1 MKAVYEYENGELGE
15 TVGLQG
21 FGREIVER
29 VLEGHDVVRIWL
41 LQDDEDD
48 DAIDYGAPDWCLET
62 WWVTRADDKV
72 AKVHLGTYRPDEDD
86 LWTAVEKQ
94 YPEAWDLIPEGGIEW
109 GGNFEYNLWDLQ
121 VWPGQGEKL
130 AAWIKE
136 ASE

>member
-1 MKAVYEYENGELGE
+1 MKAIYEYENGELGE

-41 LQDDEDD
+41 LQDDEGD
-48 DAIDYGAPDWCLET
+48 DAIDYGAPDWSLET

-94 YPEAWDLIPEGGIEW
+94 YPEAWELIPEGGIEW
-109 GGNFEYNLWDLQ
+109 GGNCEYNRWDLQ
-121 VWPGQGEKL
+121 VWPGQGERL
-130 AAWIKE
+130 AAWLKE

>member
-29 VLEGHDVVRIWL
+29 VLGGHDVVRIWL
-41 LQDDEDD
+41 LQDDEGD
-48 DAIDYGAPDWCLET
+48 DAIDYDAPDWCLET
-62 WWVTRADDKV
+62 WWVTRADGKV

-86 LWTAVEKQ
+86 LWTAVEEQ
-94 YPEAWDLIPEGGIEW
+94 YSEAWELIPEGGIEW
-109 GGNFEYNLWDLQ
+109 GGNLEYNRWDLQ

-130 AAWIKE
+130 AAWIRE
-136 ASE
+136 AE